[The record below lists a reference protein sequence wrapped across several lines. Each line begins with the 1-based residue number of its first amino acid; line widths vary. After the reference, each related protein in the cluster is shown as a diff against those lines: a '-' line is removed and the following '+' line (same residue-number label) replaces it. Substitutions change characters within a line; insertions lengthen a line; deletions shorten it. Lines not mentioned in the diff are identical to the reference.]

1 MRPSGA
7 STGLGIG
14 NGGRCRSLTAINSSF
29 DDNDDQDH
37 GNPEA
42 GEAEAAG
49 GHYAMAAAIGLM
61 IASLPKVDSEENFC
75 KRRLIC
81 AFTFH

>member
-1 MRPSGA
+1 MRPGA

-42 GEAEAAG
+42 ETEAVG
-49 GHYAMAAAIGLM
+49 GRYAMAAAIGLM
-61 IASLPKVDSEENFC
+61 IASLPKVDSEENSC
-75 KRRLIC
+75 KKRLID
-81 AFTFH
+81 AFTFHV